1 MSPLFK
7 NPTEVFS
14 ELFNDYTNYIGFI
27 IILIILSI
35 ILLVLVGVPL
45 YYMVNNIAFSSKF
58 FFIIAIVIVCVFI
71 WYVVNNQAWFN
82 KCIEDPAGFWTIITL
97 FVLLPTCGFLYMY
110 RKDLIN
116 ILFKLATAIHLFDL
130 VDPHS
135 RMLLIN
141 CIKDNIGIILAPM
154 FLSVLLYYATRDPN
168 ALTNNASSYFLFIV
182 GAMILSFGIYSSL
195 PNFSESP
202 SMLFLVGG
210 VVLLLIAMIVYFYS
224 YITPRVVTI
233 VSNFMRILILLMI
246 VIGLAIGQ
254 KVFAERIKSLKG
266 WPGFFANFLFYI
278 PCMVSDGLEYLL
290 QQYKIT
296 PNVVFVLLILEVI
309 LALGYYYIP
318 VIIQKTIS
326 KTSIILQN
334 KPVYLDK
341 ERNVGNIE
349 KFLFKP
355 LGDKIVYV
363 ENQDRYR
370 RNYCINMWVFLN
382 IEPSS
387 NAAYANETNIFNYN
401 NHPRIAYKN
410 ESTSNARLKDRNIY
424 IFYFS
429 NTQDG
434 NVADNGNVSANYEV
448 SIPNQKWNLLTLNYF
463 ESKVD
468 LYINGNLERT
478 FYFTNNIPDYAST
491 DSVLLGSDNGLA
503 GAICNVSYNKIPLTA
518 EQIATMYN
526 TNYFKNPPVDFIH

>member
-1 MSPLFK
+1 
-7 NPTEVFS
+7 
-14 ELFNDYTNYIGFI
+14 
-27 IILIILSI
+27 
-35 ILLVLVGVPL
+35 
-45 YYMVNNIAFSSKF
+45 MVNNIAFSSKF
-58 FFIIAIVIVCVFI
+58 FFIIAIVVVCVFI
-71 WYVVNNQAWFN
+71 WYVVNNKSWFN

-97 FVLLPTCGFLYMY
+97 FVLLPVCGFLYMY

-116 ILFKLATAIHLFDL
+116 ILFKLATAMYL
-130 VDPHS
+130 VDEKQ
-135 RMLLIN
+135 RTALFE
-141 CIKDNIGIILAPM
+141 CIKNNIGIVLGPI
-154 FLSVLLYYATRDPN
+154 FLSVLLYYATRDPK
-168 ALTNNASSYFLFIV
+168 ALTDNASSYFLFIV
-182 GAMILSFGIYSSL
+182 GAMLVSFGLYSSL
-195 PNFSESP
+195 PDFSESP
-202 SMLFLVGG
+202 SMPFLIGGGVLFLV
-210 VVLLLIAMIVYFYS
+210 AMIGYFYS
-224 YITPRVVTI
+224 YITPRVVTV
-233 VSNFMRILILLMI
+233 VSNFLRILILLMI

-278 PCMVSDGLEYLL
+278 PCMLSDGLEYLL

-318 VIIQKTIS
+318 IIIQKTIS
-326 KTSIILQN
+326 KTAIMLQN

-355 LGDKIVYV
+355 LGDKIIYM
-363 ENQDRYR
+363 ENKEEYR
-370 RNYCINMWVFLN
+370 RNYCISMWVFLN

-387 NAAYANETNIFNYN
+387 NAAYKNETNIFNYN
-401 NHPRIAYKN
+401 NHPRITYKN
-410 ESTSNARLKDRNIY
+410 ESTANARLKDRNIY
-424 IFYFS
+424 TFYFS

-434 NVADNGNVSANYEV
+434 NVEDNGNSSANYEV
-448 SIPNQKWNLLTLNYF
+448 NIPNQKWNLLSLNYF

-468 LYINGNLERT
+468 LYVNGNLERT
-478 FYFTNNIPDYAST
+478 FYFTNNIPDYTST

-503 GAICNVSYNKIPLTA
+503 GAICNVTYNKIPLTS